1 MKFNVGGTIWRR
13 KGGNSGNFQV
23 GVEKQS
29 ESGIVK
35 TQWMAEREST
45 NQEFVIREEP
55 RRTFSFS

>member
-1 MKFNVGGTIWRR
+1 MEFNVGRAIWRR

-45 NQEFVIREEP
+45 NQEFVRREER

>member
-1 MKFNVGGTIWRR
+1 MKFNVGGAIWMR

-35 TQWMAEREST
+35 TQWMAERKST
-45 NQEFVIREEP
+45 NQEFV
-55 RRTFSFS
+55 RRGKRR